1 MFIFFIFIVFF
12 LFLSCSNVCALED
25 DNSTDVLQEDVVCE
39 PVLSEDIG
47 GVNDT
52 RLDTYLNSSN
62 VVKYY
67 HGPECYGAYLC
78 DGEGNVLSNKN
89 G

>member
-47 GVNDT
+47 GVIMII
-52 RLDTYLNSSN
+52 LL
-62 VVKYY
+62 KM
-67 HGPECYGAYLC
+67 HGIMGIIY
-78 DGEGNVLSNKN
+78 
-89 G
+89 